1 MFMGIELHRQGFDGI
16 YCFQNTGQETPETIE
31 FLKRAPFPILVLQYR
46 AENPKDRPSFTVETL
61 ETMNKTGEPFKQLV
75 KKRQAIPN
83 KRQRF
88 CTQEMKILTLRH
100 YMKSQKIYE
109 WENYLGIRA
118 DEPKRVS
125 DITRKYN
132 LRNGKRVRVYPKFP
146 LDDAAVDLKTVGEFW
161 AKQNWDLDMP
171 MLPTGKTICGNCV
184 GCFMKSEAELAI
196 TLKRYPTMYATMEE
210 MEKDMG
216 HTFRPDISMTEFR
229 KAVENDI
236 HFDFNIEKEV
246 YCTSE
251 LGSCG
256 D

>member
-16 YCFQNTGQETPETIE
+16 YCFQNTGMETPETIE
-31 FLKRAPFPILVLQYR
+31 FLKRAPFPLLVLQYK

-61 ETMNKTGEPFKQLV
+61 ESMNKTGEPFKQLV
-75 KKRQAIPN
+75 KKRKAIPN

-88 CTQEMKILTLRH
+88 CTQEMKILTLRR
-100 YMKSQKIYE
+100 YMKSQNIKE

-118 DEPKRVS
+118 DEPQRVS
-125 DITRKYN
+125 DITRKYEK
-132 LRNGKRVRVYPKFP
+132 RNGRNVKVYPKFP
-146 LDDAAVDLKTVGEFW
+146 LADTGVNLKTVGNFW
-161 AKQNWDLDMP
+161 TKQNWDLDMP
-171 MLPTGKTICGNCV
+171 MIPSGKTICGNCV

-196 TLKRYPTMYATMEE
+196 TYKRYPHLYSIMEN
-210 MEKDMG
+210 MEKEIG
-216 HTFRPDISMTEFR
+216 HTFRDVRSMEEYRTHF
-229 KAVENDI
+229 ENDM

-246 YCTSE
+246 YCTTE